1 MTDAQGS
8 RPSTSRTAERREGSS
23 KWKDG
28 LKWFG
33 AEFLVVVAGILV
45 ALGLQAWWQDRQD
58 ASRGAE
64 YERQLLSDVR
74 ETQRSLRESI
84 VIDRAHSQVTNVL
97 ARALYTPG
105 TPTRGQALGWLQSYS
120 GWTADPRPVLGN
132 VNALI
137 QTGEIRLVS
146 NPTLRRAIIS
156 YASVMET
163 TWEDRRAQTERM
175 IRANDL
181 SLGRLEA
188 ADVPPFLVPPSEAGT
203 YAAED
208 LQDYLPA
215 YMAAWSRLRADG
227 QFRTAQQWRLFAY
240 SNIAFYNQE
249 MLSATT
255 RLRKDLEA
263 NAP

>member
-8 RPSTSRTAERREGSS
+8 RASTSRTAVSREGAS

-64 YERQLLSDVR
+64 FERQLLSDVR
-74 ETQRSLRESI
+74 ETQRSLRDSI
-84 VIDRAHSQVTNVL
+84 ATDRAHSRTTSL
-97 ARALYTPG
+97 LSTALYATD
-105 TPTRGQALGWLQSYS
+105 TPTPKQTLEWLQAYS

-146 NPTLRRAIIS
+146 NPRLRRAIIS
-156 YASVMET
+156 YASVMGT
-163 TWEDRRAQTERM
+163 TWEDRRAQTDRM
-175 IRANDL
+175 VRANDL
-181 SLGRLEA
+181 SLARLEA
-188 ADVPPFLVPPSEAGT
+188 ADVPPIPVPASEAGT
-203 YAAED
+203 YTADD
-208 LQDYLPA
+208 LRGYLPA

-240 SNIAFYNQE
+240 SNIEYYNQE
-249 MLSATT
+249 MLSAST

-263 NAP
+263 NAH